1 MAQITLK
8 YKTMKNNKN
17 ITAEQ
22 LKAVKYGDLLETFT
36 ELGVKDVWRG
46 GKKKTTMIEEAL
58 AKLAV
63 LRELEEKGMDEAEQK
78 AELES
83 IEIKKEEIK
92 IQEDIKEAIAKE
104 QAENAEIKK
113 VVETKL
119 TKEQVE
125 KNLKVI
131 AANIAGGPA
140 SHRQALFAKQEI
152 LEDLLKQF

>member
-1 MAQITLK
+1 
-8 YKTMKNNKN
+8 
-17 ITAEQ
+17 
-22 LKAVKYGDLLETFT
+22 
-36 ELGVKDVWRG
+36 
-46 GKKKTTMIEEAL
+46 MIEEAL

-92 IQEDIKEAIAKE
+92 IQEDIKEAVAKE
-104 QAENAEIKK
+104 QAEKAEVKK

-119 TKEQVE
+119 TKDQIE

>member
-1 MAQITLK
+1 
-8 YKTMKNNKN
+8 MKNNKN

-46 GKKKTTMIEEAL
+46 GRKKTTMIEEAL

-92 IQEDIKEAIAKE
+92 IQEDIKEAVAKE
-104 QAENAEIKK
+104 QAEKAEVKK

-119 TKEQVE
+119 TKDQIE

>member
-1 MAQITLK
+1 
-8 YKTMKNNKN
+8 MKNNKN

-36 ELGVKDVWRG
+36 QLGVKEVWRG

-63 LRELEEKGMDEAEQK
+63 LRELEEKGMNEDEQK
-78 AELES
+78 AELKA

-92 IQEDIKEAIAKE
+92 IQKEIEEAVAKE
-104 QAENAEIKK
+104 QAQKAEVKK

-119 TKEQVE
+119 TKEQIE
-125 KNLKVI
+125 KNLKII

-140 SHRQALFAKQEI
+140 SHRTALFAKQEL
-152 LEDLLKQF
+152 LEYLLKQF

>member
-1 MAQITLK
+1 
-8 YKTMKNNKN
+8 MKNNKN

-104 QAENAEIKK
+104 QAENAEVKK

-119 TKEQVE
+119 TKDQIE